1 MFSKRDGIASKTEL
15 PDQNVDKS
23 GKIVDNR
30 PKMCKSAFKNFL
42 PVLPEACVVQVLPVR
57 RVYLVDVG
65 QHVKRRR
72 SYPQFRWISFPHFPH
87 SKRHMSS
94 YALLVWI
101 SFPHH

>member
-42 PVLPEACVVQVLPVR
+42 PVLPEAYVVQVLPVR
-57 RVYLVDVG
+57 RGSFGGCRSSCKTAQKLSTIPVD
-65 QHVKRRR
+65 KF
-72 SYPQFRWISFPHFPH
+72 STLST
-87 SKRHMSS
+87 
-94 YALLVWI
+94 
-101 SFPHH
+101 